1 MISFARESPKSN
13 TLLIILRS
21 SLSMTPSSCPTS
33 TMVRSS
39 SSVITSCLALGSTC
53 IRVRTPNDILLTTKI
68 TGVNALMKVYI
79 IFAFFKEIFS
89 AEIVDKVFGVISPN
103 TRISKVRIPV
113 AIPTALL
120 PNNSIVNVVIS
131 DEAERLTRLF
141 PMRIALF
148 LDHFSQDNGP
158 LISGLCKGTHT
169 DLIHRSKCSL
179 RRWEKC
185 R

>member
-1 MISFARESPKSN
+1 MTSTKTISIRGTMISFARESPKSN

-53 IRVRTPNDILLTTKI
+53 IRVRTPKDILLTTKI

-120 PNNSIVNVVIS
+120 PNNLIVNVVIS
-131 DEAERLTRLF
+131 DDAERLTRLF
-141 PMRIALF
+141 PMRIALSIF
-148 LDHFSQDNGP
+148 P
-158 LISGLCKGTHT
+158 
-169 DLIHRSKCSL
+169 CSSITL
-179 RRWEKC
+179 VKIMAR
-185 R
+185 